1 MRRFFRSAAFPIL
14 IVIVLAFF
22 AQRLLNGDEK
32 EKTPT
37 LSEFQAQVQERSR
50 RVRRGHLP
58 AEEQHDPGP
67 AEERQRVLGR
77 LSRTTTSRQLVRILE
92 RHDVAFNAEGT
103 GGSSFLSILTY
114 ILPFIL
120 FFGFWL
126 FLMNQMQGGGSRVM
140 SFGKSRAKRMSVDA
154 PKITFR
160 DVAGVDEAVQEL
172 HEIKEFLENPKR
184 FQALGARIPKG
195 VLLYGPPGT
204 GKTLLARAVA
214 GEAGVPFFSISGS
227 DFVEMFV
234 GVGASRVR
242 DLFEQAKQNSPCII
256 FMDEIDAVG
265 RHRGAGMGG
274 GHDEREQTLNQ
285 LLVEMDG
292 FEMKDNII
300 LIAATNRPDILDP
313 ALLRPGRFDRQIVV
327 DRPDRKGRKQI
338 LEVHTRGKPLAKVI
352 DLDALAG
359 QTPGFTGAD
368 LANLINEAALLTARS
383 SKREI
388 TMDELEEGIMRVIAG
403 PEKKSRVMSEK
414 ERLVT
419 AYHEL
424 GHAIVG
430 HLLPNCD
437 PVHKISII
445 SRGQALGYTISLPT
459 EDKFLTTRAE
469 LTDTMGMTLGG
480 RAAEE
485 IVFGEITTGA
495 SNDLEK
501 VTATAKQ
508 MVMRYGMSE
517 RLGPRV
523 FGHDRSQPFL
533 GREFS
538 SEPDYSDEI
547 AREIDDEIRRIVE
560 EAHQTAKD
568 ILIEHREAMDR
579 ISRILLRARDDQLR
593 GVREAARGG
602 LRGRGVRRARG
613 GAEGPRGPRGA
624 GEESRS
630 RGPQARAAAASR
642 FRRQRRDARRPPR
655 RLATFA
661 EPPIRPRSARYSPG
675 DPDHGDRQRDPR
687 LVLGRGPVPAN
698 PSGRSSTAARLLD
711 EGADLLDVGGEST
724 RPGARGVSAA
734 EELARVGPVV
744 EELRGA
750 PARRSRSTPPRSRS
764 RRPRSTPARG
774 SSTTSRRFESE
785 PELAAL
791 CADRDCGLVLMH
803 MQGTPRTMQSD
814 PTYDD
819 VVDDVKAFLA
829 ERIEFAT
836 AEGVARGAHLDR
848 PWDRLRQDRRS
859 QPGAPAAAQRAGR
872 ARPADRGRHLP
883 QELPRQPHGPRGRR
897 AGRRHDRLQRAG
909 DAGRS
914 VRVPGPRRGRSI
926 ARRSTSPRRSSAVVP
941 GRAGSRSLPDSGAG
955 ALVASR
961 PVEAHRPGLEL
972 LRRGRDPPP
981 LDLHAS
987 RRQRGRARDRA
998 APRDRRQLRRPG
1010 LRRRC

>member
-22 AQRLLNGDEK
+22 AQRLISPSSSEEPPTYSQFLTQVDRSPESIK
-32 EKTPT
+32 DVTLDTKTNTVDVTESDGNQYSTGYPPET
-37 LSEFQAQVQERSR
+37 SDSLTNALR
-50 RVRRGHLP
+50 R
-58 AEEQHDPGP
+58 QHID
-67 AEERQRVLGR
+67 
-77 LSRTTTSRQLVRILE
+77 
-92 RHDVAFNAEGT
+92 FNVKGT
-103 GGSSFLSILTY
+103 GGSSLLSILTY

-120 FFGFWL
+120 FFGFWV

-160 DVAGVDEAVQEL
+160 DVAGADEAVQEL
-172 HEIKEFLENPKR
+172 HEIKEFLENPKK

-242 DLFEQAKQNSPCII
+242 DLFEQAKQNAPCII

-285 LLVEMDG
+285 LVEMDG

-327 DRPDRKGRKQI
+327 DRPDRRGRKKI
-338 LEVHTRGKPLAKVI
+338 LEVHTRGKPLAKQI
-352 DLDALAG
+352 NLDALAG

-383 SKREI
+383 GKREI
-388 TMDELEEGIMRVIAG
+388 TMIELEEGIMRVIAG
-403 PEKKSRVMSEK
+403 PEKKTRVMSEK

-419 AYHEL
+419 AFHEL

-430 HLLPNCD
+430 HVLPNCD

-469 LTDTMGMTLGG
+469 LTDTMAMTLGG

-485 IVFGEITTGA
+485 IVFSEITTGA

-501 VTATAKQ
+501 VTETAKQ

-523 FGHDRSQPFL
+523 FGHDRSMPFL

-538 SEPDYSDEI
+538 AEPDYSDEI

-568 ILIEHREAMDR
+568 ILLEHRSQLDE
-579 ISRILLRARDDQLR
+579 ISKILLERETIDAEEFEQLLA
-593 GVREAARGG
+593 GKPEDEVFGEEEEPEAPQAP
-602 LRGRGVRRARG
+602 AEPEK
-613 GAEGPRGPRGA
+613 GAQREGPRPR
-624 GEESRS
+624 
-630 RGPQARAAAASR
+630 PQ
-642 FRRQRRDARRPPR
+642 P
-655 RLATFA
+655 
-661 EPPIRPRSARYSPG
+661 
-675 DPDHGDRQRDPR
+675 
-687 LVLGRGPVPAN
+687 
-698 PSGRSSTAARLLD
+698 
-711 EGADLLDVGGEST
+711 
-724 RPGARGVSAA
+724 RPGFAGGSA
-734 EELARVGPVV
+734 EMR
-744 EELRGA
+744 
-750 PARRSRSTPPRSRS
+750 
-764 RRPRSTPARG
+764 
-774 SSTTSRRFESE
+774 
-785 PELAAL
+785 
-791 CADRDCGLVLMH
+791 AD
-803 MQGTPRTMQSD
+803 
-814 PTYDD
+814 
-819 VVDDVKAFLA
+819 
-829 ERIEFAT
+829 
-836 AEGVARGAHLDR
+836 
-848 PWDRLRQDRRS
+848 
-859 QPGAPAAAQRAGR
+859 
-872 ARPADRGRHLP
+872 
-883 QELPRQPHGPRGRR
+883 
-897 AGRRHDRLQRAG
+897 
-909 DAGRS
+909 
-914 VRVPGPRRGRSI
+914 
-926 ARRSTSPRRSSAVVP
+926 
-941 GRAGSRSLPDSGAG
+941 
-955 ALVASR
+955 
-961 PVEAHRPGLEL
+961 
-972 LRRGRDPPP
+972 DPPQP
-981 LDLHAS
+981 SL
-987 RRQRGRARDRA
+987 
-998 APRDRRQLRRPG
+998 
-1010 LRRRC
+1010 

>member
-1 MRRFFRSAAFPIL
+1 LRRFFKSAAFPIL
-14 IVIVLAFF
+14 LVVVLAFV
-22 AQRLLNGDEK
+22 AQRLI
-32 EKTPT
+32 
-37 LSEFQAQVQERSR
+37 S
-50 RVRRGHLP
+50 
-58 AEEQHDPGP
+58 PGP
-67 AEERQRVLGR
+67 STENPVYSQFLSQVDNGQISEVTVNTKDNTLGVTEKGGKEYSTGYPNYTEQSLVNELRQNQVK
-77 LSRTTTSRQLVRILE
+77 TTVK
-92 RHDVAFNAEGT
+92 GT
-103 GGSSFLSILTY
+103 GGSSLLSLLTY

-120 FFGFWL
+120 FFGFWI

-140 SFGKSRAKRMSVDA
+140 NFGKSKAKRMSVDA

-172 HEIKEFLENPKR
+172 HEIKEFLENPKK

-313 ALLRPGRFDRQIVV
+313 ALLRPGRFDRQVVV

-338 LEVHTRGKPLAKVI
+338 LGVHTRGKPLAREI

-368 LANLINEAALLTARS
+368 LANLINEAALLTARQG
-383 SKREI
+383 KREI
-388 TMDELEEGIMRVIAG
+388 TMHELEEGIMRVIAG
-403 PEKKSRVMSEK
+403 PEKKTRVMSEK
-414 ERLVT
+414 ERLIT

-459 EDKFLTTRAE
+459 EDKFLTSRAE
-469 LTDTMGMTLGG
+469 LTDTMAMTLGG

-485 IVFGEITTGA
+485 IIFREITTGA

-501 VTATAKQ
+501 VTETAKQ
-508 MVMRYGMSE
+508 MVMRFGMSE

-523 FGHDRSQPFL
+523 FGHDRGQPFL

-560 EAHQTAKD
+560 DAHQTARD
-568 ILIEHREAMDR
+568 ILTEKRDDLDN
-579 ISRILLRARDDQLR
+579 ISKILLERETIDADQFLALLD
-593 GVREAARGG
+593 GKPESEVFPAEEEEPSQPAEPAAEPEKAQR
-602 LRGRGVRRARG
+602 
-613 GAEGPRGPRGA
+613 EGPRPMQH
-624 GEESRS
+624 
-630 RGPQARAAAASR
+630 P
-642 FRRQRRDARRPPR
+642 
-655 RLATFA
+655 
-661 EPPIRPRSARYSPG
+661 
-675 DPDHGDRQRDPR
+675 
-687 LVLGRGPVPAN
+687 
-698 PSGRSSTAARLLD
+698 
-711 EGADLLDVGGEST
+711 
-724 RPGARGVSAA
+724 RPGYAGGAA
-734 EELARVGPVV
+734 
-744 EELRGA
+744 
-750 PARRSRSTPPRSRS
+750 
-764 RRPRSTPARG
+764 
-774 SSTTSRRFESE
+774 
-785 PELAAL
+785 
-791 CADRDCGLVLMH
+791 
-803 MQGTPRTMQSD
+803 
-814 PTYDD
+814 
-819 VVDDVKAFLA
+819 
-829 ERIEFAT
+829 
-836 AEGVARGAHLDR
+836 
-848 PWDRLRQDRRS
+848 
-859 QPGAPAAAQRAGR
+859 
-872 ARPADRGRHLP
+872 
-883 QELPRQPHGPRGRR
+883 
-897 AGRRHDRLQRAG
+897 
-909 DAGRS
+909 DA
-914 VRVPGPRRGRSI
+914 
-926 ARRSTSPRRSSAVVP
+926 
-941 GRAGSRSLPDSGAG
+941 
-955 ALVASR
+955 
-961 PVEAHRPGLEL
+961 
-972 LRRGRDPPP
+972 
-981 LDLHAS
+981 
-987 RRQRGRARDRA
+987 
-998 APRDRRQLRRPG
+998 
-1010 LRRRC
+1010 

>member
-1 MRRFFRSAAFPIL
+1 VRRFFRSAAFPIL
-14 IVIVLAFF
+14 IVVVLAFF
-22 AQRLLNGDEK
+22 AQRLISPGSGHETPDYNQFVDRIEQGQIKSVTWNTKDNSLNVKQVDGTSYDESF
-32 EKTPT
+32 PD
-37 LSEFQAQVQERSR
+37 SDSAQAELLNNLQ
-50 RVRRGHLP
+50 
-58 AEEQHDPGP
+58 QHNVETEIKGK
-67 AEERQRVLGR
+67 
-77 LSRTTTSRQLVRILE
+77 
-92 RHDVAFNAEGT
+92 
-103 GGSSFLSILTY
+103 GGSSLLSLLTY
-114 ILPFIL
+114 ILPFLL
-120 FFGFWL
+120 FFAFWI

-160 DVAGVDEAVQEL
+160 DVAGADEAVQEL
-172 HEIKEFLENPKR
+172 HEIKEFLENPKK
-184 FQALGARIPKG
+184 FQSLGARIPKG

-338 LEVHTRGKPLAKVI
+338 LEVHTRGKPLAQAI
-352 DLDALAG
+352 DLDVLAG

-414 ERLVT
+414 ERIVT

-430 HLLPNCD
+430 HLLPNTD
-437 PVHKISII
+437 PVHKVSII

-459 EDKFLTTRAE
+459 EDKFLTSRAE
-469 LTDTMGMTLGG
+469 LTDTMAMTLGG

-501 VTATAKQ
+501 VTETAKQ
-508 MVMRYGMSE
+508 MVMRFGMSE

-538 SEPDYSDEI
+538 AEPDYSDEI
-547 AREIDDEIRRIVE
+547 AREIDDEVRRIVE
-560 EAHQTAKD
+560 DAHQASKD
-568 ILIEHREAMDR
+568 ILSENREQLDT
-579 ISRILLRARDDQLR
+579 ISKILLERETIEAEEFIALLEGKPEDEVFAEEEQAPPPEAPPVEEKGTAREGPKPR
-593 GVREAARGG
+593 PRPRPG
-602 LRGRGVRRARG
+602 LAGG
-613 GAEGPRGPRGA
+613 GAEMRDN
-624 GEESRS
+624 RS
-630 RGPQARAAAASR
+630 
-642 FRRQRRDARRPPR
+642 
-655 RLATFA
+655 
-661 EPPIRPRSARYSPG
+661 
-675 DPDHGDRQRDPR
+675 
-687 LVLGRGPVPAN
+687 
-698 PSGRSSTAARLLD
+698 
-711 EGADLLDVGGEST
+711 
-724 RPGARGVSAA
+724 
-734 EELARVGPVV
+734 
-744 EELRGA
+744 
-750 PARRSRSTPPRSRS
+750 
-764 RRPRSTPARG
+764 
-774 SSTTSRRFESE
+774 
-785 PELAAL
+785 
-791 CADRDCGLVLMH
+791 
-803 MQGTPRTMQSD
+803 
-814 PTYDD
+814 
-819 VVDDVKAFLA
+819 
-829 ERIEFAT
+829 
-836 AEGVARGAHLDR
+836 
-848 PWDRLRQDRRS
+848 
-859 QPGAPAAAQRAGR
+859 
-872 ARPADRGRHLP
+872 
-883 QELPRQPHGPRGRR
+883 
-897 AGRRHDRLQRAG
+897 
-909 DAGRS
+909 
-914 VRVPGPRRGRSI
+914 
-926 ARRSTSPRRSSAVVP
+926 
-941 GRAGSRSLPDSGAG
+941 
-955 ALVASR
+955 
-961 PVEAHRPGLEL
+961 
-972 LRRGRDPPP
+972 
-981 LDLHAS
+981 
-987 RRQRGRARDRA
+987 
-998 APRDRRQLRRPG
+998 
-1010 LRRRC
+1010 